1 MSPVPVEPVRL
12 HLGSLLGATFLA
24 ATLAGCTLLATGQMP
39 GASYWWPTGKEAETV
54 TPTRDAGRVLPAQAT
69 TTEPAG
75 ESVDFIVKLKD
86 VAAVDQAIKMC
97 RRDLEEAQAMF
108 GDWAAGDAVFS
119 GMQLVG
125 CSYSGE
131 LILRQALAAAP
142 AGGERQV
149 DGLLERIRGHENVAY
164 ADPDFT
170 ARVGLQE

>member
-1 MSPVPVEPVRL
+1 MSPVPIEPARL
-12 HLGSLLGATFLA
+12 HLSSLLGAAFMA

-39 GASYWWPTGKEAETV
+39 GASYWWPTGKETV
-54 TPTRDAGRVLPAQAT
+54 SPTREAGLVLLAQAT
-69 TTEPAG
+69 TIEPAG
-75 ESVDFIVKLKD
+75 EAVDFIVKVKD
-86 VAAVDQAIKMC
+86 VAAIDAAIAMC
-97 RRDLEEAQAMF
+97 RRDLEKAQSMF

-131 LILRQALAAAP
+131 LIVRQALTAAP

-149 DGLLERIRGHENVAY
+149 DVLLERIRDHENVAY

-170 ARVGLQE
+170 ARIGLQE

>member
-12 HLGSLLGATFLA
+12 HLGSLLGAAFLA

-54 TPTRDAGRVLPAQAT
+54 ATTREAALVLPAQAT
-69 TTEPAG
+69 TIEPAG
-75 ESVDFIVKLKD
+75 EAVDFIVKVKD
-86 VAAVDQAIKMC
+86 VEAIDQAIAMC
-97 RRDLEEAQAMF
+97 RRDLEKAQAMF
-108 GDWAAGDAVFS
+108 GDWAASDAVFS

-131 LILRQALAAAP
+131 LIVRQALTAVP

-149 DGLLERIRGHENVAY
+149 DALLERIRGHENVAY